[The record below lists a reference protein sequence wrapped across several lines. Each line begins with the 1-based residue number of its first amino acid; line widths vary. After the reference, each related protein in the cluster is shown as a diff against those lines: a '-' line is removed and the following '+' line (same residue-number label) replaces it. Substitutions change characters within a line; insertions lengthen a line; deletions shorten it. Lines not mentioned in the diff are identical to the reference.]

1 MDHISYMKAKVK
13 FEHWEK
19 VIEDCQTSGKTVV
32 AYCNENEVNIKSYYY
47 WLRKIREQACK
58 NINFPASLEENK
70 CEFAQI
76 QPVIAY
82 QQAVPMI
89 KLHIGKI
96 IVEISDGMS
105 QDTISYVLNG
115 IRNIC

>member
-1 MDHISYMKAKVK
+1 MDHISYMKSKVK

-19 VIEDCQTSGKTVV
+19 VIEDCQTSGKTVI
-32 AYCNENEVNIKSYYY
+32 AYCDENEINIKSYYY
-47 WLRKIREQACK
+47 WLRKIREQACQS
-58 NINFPASLEENK
+58 IDFPNSLEENK

-76 QPVIAY
+76 QSAISF
-82 QQAVPMI
+82 QQAVPTI

-105 QDTISYVLNG
+105 QNTISYVLNG